1 MEYDIPF
8 LETKYSTI
16 SSGGVLTPSPDPILQ
31 YSKIQIDS
39 AAKSVY
45 DNWRWLTACRW
56 MLVDD
61 CCAADTASSDDD
73 DVTPADADDDSDS
86 NWSSL
91 L

>member
-45 DNWRWLTACRW
+45 DN
-56 MLVDD
+56 
-61 CCAADTASSDDD
+61 
-73 DVTPADADDDSDS
+73 
-86 NWSSL
+86 
-91 L
+91 